1 MRAFVL
7 MLIKLFVVVCYY
19 SCCCCCCC
27 CDCLCPSQPPEGGGG
42 VFGAL
47 KVLSEPRA
55 QSLSRLGA
63 RTKMLFLAKW
73 SSGVKQWN
81 PTAPN
86 FPSWSPRVLHFL
98 GRSPGAVI
106 PFGTLLS
113 EN

>member
-1 MRAFVL
+1 MFV
-7 MLIKLFVVVCYY
+7 IIVVVVVVVAVVTAYVLV
-19 SCCCCCCC
+19 S
-27 CDCLCPSQPPEGGGG
+27 PPEGGGGEG

-47 KVLSEPRA
+47 KVLSEPRT

-73 SSGVKQWN
+73 NSGVKQWN

-98 GRSPGAVI
+98 GWSPGAVN